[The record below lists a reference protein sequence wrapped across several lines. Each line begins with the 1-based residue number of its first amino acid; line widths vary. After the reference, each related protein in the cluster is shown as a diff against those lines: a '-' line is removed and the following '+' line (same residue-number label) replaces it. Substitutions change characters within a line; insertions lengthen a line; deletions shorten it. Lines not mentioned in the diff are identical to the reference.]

1 MVLPSSINS
10 IQSGAFSECTE
21 LNDFYCKAKEVPST
35 ASNAF
40 EASLIVKTTLHV
52 PAASVDNYK
61 ATVPWSGFKN
71 LLPIY
76 SEMRCVKPT
85 ISIANGKVSFSSETE
100 DVEFIY
106 EISQVGSGK
115 EVELSNKYLIKV
127 YAKKENYDDSEIAT
141 AEVDIKSGDANGD
154 GLVDA
159 EDIVKVTN
167 IIMGE

>member
-1 MVLPSSINS
+1 M
-10 IQSGAFSECTE
+10 
-21 LNDFYCKAKEVPST
+21 
-35 ASNAF
+35 
-40 EASLIVKTTLHV
+40 
-52 PAASVDNYK
+52 
-61 ATVPWSGFKN
+61 
-71 LLPIY
+71 
-76 SEMRCVKPT
+76 KPT